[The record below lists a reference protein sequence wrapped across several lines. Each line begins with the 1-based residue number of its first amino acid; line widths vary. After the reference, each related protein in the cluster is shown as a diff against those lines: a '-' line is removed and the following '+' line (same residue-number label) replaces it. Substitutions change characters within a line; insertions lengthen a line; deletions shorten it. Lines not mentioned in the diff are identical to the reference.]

1 MTDSATEG
9 SVEQPSAVS
18 AGNLDAQ
25 PAADNGS
32 TATPAPSW
40 LEGLSEDNRKLAEN
54 KGWKSPEDI
63 EKVFSSY
70 SEMEKAQGA
79 SLRVPK
85 DDAPKEE
92 WDKFYSRLGRPDTAD
107 KYEFKRPEGLPE
119 DLPWDSEG
127 EKALKAWAF
136 DAGVPPKQA
145 QTILDGYAKMQA
157 DRLQAARNAQVEA
170 VTKAADELTK
180 EWGPADSEG
189 FKQKHQLADRAF
201 KKLGLLE
208 GFQRSGIILAD
219 GSLTDPQIAKA
230 FAAIGET
237 MFADDTIGND
247 SSVVTD
253 NPFKGQRN
261 ISAISNLVK
270 TDPQKAARLARE
282 AGEDPRNWGL
292 K

>member
-92 WDKFYSRLGRPDTAD
+92 WDKF
-107 KYEFKRPEGLPE
+107 
-119 DLPWDSEG
+119 
-127 EKALKAWAF
+127 
-136 DAGVPPKQA
+136 
-145 QTILDGYAKMQA
+145 
-157 DRLQAARNAQVEA
+157 
-170 VTKAADELTK
+170 
-180 EWGPADSEG
+180 
-189 FKQKHQLADRAF
+189 
-201 KKLGLLE
+201 
-208 GFQRSGIILAD
+208 
-219 GSLTDPQIAKA
+219 
-230 FAAIGET
+230 
-237 MFADDTIGND
+237 
-247 SSVVTD
+247 
-253 NPFKGQRN
+253 
-261 ISAISNLVK
+261 
-270 TDPQKAARLARE
+270 
-282 AGEDPRNWGL
+282 
-292 K
+292 

>member
-9 SVEQPSAVS
+9 SVEQPSAAS
-18 AGNLDAQ
+18 AGTPETQ
-25 PAADNGS
+25 PAVTDNGS
-32 TATPAPSW
+32 TGTVENPFS
-40 LEGLSEDNRKLAEN
+40 GLSEGTRSWVETKGYKSFDDIAQAAQHAEQKL
-54 KGWKSPEDI
+54 G
-63 EKVFSSY
+63 SSL
-70 SEMEKAQGA
+70 S
-79 SLRVPK
+79 VPK
-85 DDAPKEE
+85 DDAPQEE
-92 WDKFYSRLGRPDTAD
+92 WDKFYSKLGRPESAD

-127 EKALKAWAF
+127 EQALKAWAF
-136 DAGVPPKQA
+136 EAGVPPKQA
-145 QTILDGYAKMQA
+145 QNILNGYAKMQA
-157 DRLQAARNAQVEA
+157 DRLQAARTAQAEA
-170 VTKAADELTK
+170 VTRTADELTK
-180 EWGPADSEG
+180 EWGPADSDG

-208 GFQRSGIILAD
+208 GFQKSGLILPD

-230 FAAIGET
+230 FAAIGES
-237 MFADDTIGND
+237 MFAEDTIGND
-247 SSVVTD
+247 ASVVTE

-261 ISAISNLVK
+261 ISAISTLVK

>member
-18 AGNLDAQ
+18 AGNPETQ

-32 TATPAPSW
+32 TASPAPSF
-40 LEGLSEDNRKLAEN
+40 LDGLSEDNRKLAEN
-54 KGWKSPEDI
+54 KGWKSPEDLD
-63 EKVFSSY
+63 KVLASY
-70 SEMEKAQGA
+70 SELEKAQGS

-85 DDAPKEE
+85 DDAPQEE
-92 WDKFYSRLGRPDTAD
+92 WDKFYSKLGRPESAD

-127 EKALKAWAF
+127 EQALKAWAF
-136 DAGVPPKQA
+136 NAGVPPKQA
-145 QTILDGYAKMQA
+145 QSILEGYAKMQA
-157 DRLQAARNAQVEA
+157 DRLTAARQAQAEA
-170 VTKAADELTK
+170 VTRTSDELTK
-180 EWGPADSEG
+180 EWGPSDSEG
-189 FKQKHQLADRAF
+189 FKQKHQLADRAV

-208 GFQRSGIILAD
+208 GFQKSGLLLAD

-230 FAAIGET
+230 FAAIGES
-237 MFADDTIGND
+237 MFAEDTIGND
-247 SSVVTD
+247 ASVSTE
-253 NPFKGQRN
+253 NPFKGARN
-261 ISAISNLVK
+261 VSAISALVK
-270 TDPQKAARLARE
+270 SDPQKAARLARE